1 MQADKQAIISFGL
14 AGNFANHLEQAGEA
28 KDFANIVCDDAN
40 APKGVFP
47 FYVPNSA
54 TVGRDCFNDK
64 AIILPQDS
72 TKRIQAEPEVALE
85 CEIIYEDIDSS
96 VQRLVKA
103 VVPKFFMACNDA
115 SVRND
120 CYATKISQKKNF
132 SLGSKGLGT
141 KISIDTFTKSG
152 ICQRYSIASF
162 ISHKGTEFVPYGECS
177 ALHSYSYFYSKLTE
191 WIACKLNTQKD
202 FGVLE
207 DLPQI
212 LVQAGYPRQA
222 LISIGAT
229 RYMPRYEQ
237 YFLQVGDELA
247 IVVFDHTRFSAT
259 QVRELVESI
268 AKTRRDGALQSCVDG
283 ISALYQIV
291 QAHNA

>member
-1 MQADKQAIISFGL
+1 MQADKQAIIGFGL

-28 KDFANIVCDDAN
+28 KDFADIVCDDVN
-40 APKGVFP
+40 APKGIFP
-47 FYVPNSA
+47 FYVPSSA
-54 TVGRDCFNDK
+54 TLGRDCFNDR

-72 TKRIQAEPEVALE
+72 AMCIQAEPEVALE
-85 CEIIYEDIDSS
+85 CEIIYEDSS
-96 VQRLVKA
+96 AQRLVKA
-103 VVPKFFMACNDA
+103 VVPKFFMACNDT

-120 CYATKISQKKNF
+120 CHAKKLSQKKNF

-141 KISIDTFTKSG
+141 KIPIDTFTESG
-152 ICQRYSIASF
+152 ICHRYSIASF
-162 ISHKGTEFVPYGECS
+162 ISHKGAEFVPYGECS

-191 WIACKLNTQKD
+191 WIACKFNTQKD

-207 DLPQI
+207 DLAQI
-212 LVQAGYPRQA
+212 LAQANYPRQA

-237 YFLQVGDELA
+237 YFLQAGDELG

-259 QVRELVESI
+259 QVKDLVESI
-268 AKTRRDGALQSCVDG
+268 AKARRDCTPQSCIDG
-283 ISALYQIV
+283 VSALYQVV